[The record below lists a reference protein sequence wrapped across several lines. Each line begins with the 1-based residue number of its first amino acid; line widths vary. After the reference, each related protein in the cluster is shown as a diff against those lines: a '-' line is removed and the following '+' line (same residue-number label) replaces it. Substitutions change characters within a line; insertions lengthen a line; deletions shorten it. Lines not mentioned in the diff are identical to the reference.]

1 MKKLL
6 FILSMFITVAAFSQN
21 DKIYLHNGKNIE
33 GSVVRVAEFTVV
45 FKYANEDAEQTV
57 GKYAVEK
64 IVYGKSGREEQV
76 TEKVIVNSKSD
87 WEKVVLL
94 EDKSQVAGL
103 TKIDEIK
110 GKTAFINYRT
120 AAGSDKKAE
129 QKLKEEAASKGC
141 AFILMT
147 SDKDLNL
154 AGIGSSNAL
163 GNTQSVKKGVAY
175 RY

>member
-6 FILSMFITVAAFSQN
+6 FVLLSFISVSAFAQN
-21 DKIYLHNGKNIE
+21 DKIYMHNGKTIE
-33 GSVVRVAEFTVV
+33 GNVVRVAEFTVV

-64 IVYGKSGREEQV
+64 IVYGKSGREEEV
-76 TEKVIVNSKSD
+76 TEKIVVNSKDD
-87 WEKVVLL
+87 WEKVVVL

-103 TKIDEIK
+103 LKVEEIK

-120 AAGSDKKAE
+120 AAGSDRKAE
-129 QKLKEEAASKGC
+129 QKLKEEAAAKGC
-141 AFILMT
+141 QFILMT

-154 AGIGSSNAL
+154 TGSHSSASL
-163 GNTQSVKKGVAY
+163 GSTQSVKKGVAY
-175 RY
+175 KY

>member
-6 FILSMFITVAAFSQN
+6 FILLSLVSVSVFAQN
-21 DKIYLHNGKNIE
+21 DKIYMHNGKTIE
-33 GSVVRVAEFTVV
+33 GTVVRVAEFTVV

-64 IVYGKSGREEQV
+64 IIYGKSGREEQV
-76 TEKVIVNSKSD
+76 SDKIVVNSKDD
-87 WEKVVLL
+87 WEKVVVL

-103 TKIDEIK
+103 VKIEEVR

-120 AAGSDKKAE
+120 AAGSDKKAQ
-129 QKLKEEAASKGC
+129 QKLKEEAAAKGC
-141 AFILMT
+141 QFILMT

-154 AGIGSSNAL
+154 TGSNSSASL
-163 GNTQSVKKGVAY
+163 GSTQSVKKGVAY
-175 RY
+175 KY

>member
-6 FILSMFITVAAFSQN
+6 FILSMFISVAACAQN

-33 GSVVRVAEFTVV
+33 GSVVGVAEFTVV

-76 TEKVIVNSKSD
+76 TEKVVVNSKSD

-103 TKIDEIK
+103 SKVDEIK

-129 QKLKEEAASKGC
+129 QKLKEEAAVKGC
-141 AFILMT
+141 GFVLVTA
-147 SDKDLNL
+147 DKDLSL
-154 AGIGSSNAL
+154 AGAGSSNSL
-163 GNTQSVKKGVAY
+163 GNTQSLKKGIAY
-175 RY
+175 KY

>member
-1 MKKLL
+1 MKKIL
-6 FILSMFITVAAFSQN
+6 FILSLFISVAAFSQN
-21 DKIYLHNGKNIE
+21 DKIYMHNGKTIE

-57 GKYAVEK
+57 GKYAVQK

-76 TEKVIVNSKSD
+76 TEKIIVNSKDD
-87 WEKVVLL
+87 WQNVVVL

-103 TKIDEIK
+103 SKVDEVK

-120 AAGSDKKAE
+120 AAGSDKKSE
-129 QKLKEEAASKGC
+129 QKLKEQAAEKGC
-141 AFILMT
+141 QFILLT

-154 AGIGSSNAL
+154 AGSTNGNSL

-175 RY
+175 KY